1 MPVNLL
7 QPKLGSSQG
16 FRRKGGAKRSLRELL
31 RPRTMFLIGVGI
43 PTLVALIYYGFVA
56 TDRYVSE
63 ASFVVR
69 GISSSRTSGL
79 EMFFRTF
86 GLARTQDDTNV
97 VQNYLLSRDAVR
109 ALEKQVP
116 LRSYFSPAR
125 ADIISKFTR
134 FWAGESFEDLYDYY
148 LDRVSVTQQPSKGI
162 SVLRVQAFE
171 PAQAKAIAEV
181 LLKLGEAKVNEMNE
195 RAHGDAIGSAERD
208 VDGAET
214 ILKNAQQ
221 ALADFRNAEYL
232 IDPGANA
239 QSVLQTITT
248 LSTALA
254 NTRAQIA
261 QSSKNAPA
269 NPAASALETQ
279 SAAYSAGIEAE
290 RAKLAGSAAAL
301 ASKLATYDR
310 LILERTMAEKRL
322 AAAISS
328 LGSARQEAR
337 RQQIYIEEITE
348 PNLPDKSTEPRR
360 LRMIATF
367 LVFSFAL
374 TAVGWLL
381 VTGSKE
387 HVSE

>member
-1 MPVNLL
+1 MLNKLEIEEFFARL
-7 QPKLGSSQG
+7 QKANPNPRG
-16 FRRKGGAKRSLRELL
+16 ELDYINPYTL
-31 RPRTMFLIGVGI
+31 
-43 PTLVALIYYGFVA
+43 LVAVVLSAQA
-56 TDRYVSE
+56 TD
-63 ASFVVR
+63 ASVNKATEPLFK
-69 GISSSRTSGL
+69 I
-79 EMFFRTF
+79 
-86 GLARTQDDTNV
+86 ADTP
-97 VQNYLLSRDAVR
+97 Q
-109 ALEKQVP
+109 KM
-116 LRSYFSPAR
+116 
-125 ADIISKFTR
+125 
-134 FWAGESFEDLYDYY
+134 
-148 LDRVSVTQQPSKGI
+148 
-162 SVLRVQAFE
+162 
-171 PAQAKAIAEV
+171 
-181 LLKLGEAKVNEMNE
+181 LKLGEAKVNEMNE

-261 QSSKNAPA
+261 QSSKNVPA